1 MSGKFLKIK
10 SAIIPTFLL
19 FLSFAIFCQPVP
31 ASSLNL
37 EDAFKVNDG
46 GVADPLDSAADKAG
60 YNVKRKEGAATPET
74 IISLV
79 IETAMAFLGVIFLIL
94 TIYGGFLYLT
104 AAGNDDKAKKALDI
118 IKTSVIGLL
127 IVTSAYIITR
137 FVIERFVY
145 TALSL

>member
-10 SAIIPTFLL
+10 SAIIPTFL
-19 FLSFAIFCQPVP
+19 FSFFIFSNPVS
-31 ASSLNL
+31 ALNL
-37 EDAFKVNDG
+37 KDAFKVNDRTK
-46 GVADPLDSAADKAG
+46 ADVLDKAADIAG
-60 YNVKRKEGAATPET
+60 YNVARQSNPATPET

-104 AAGNDDKAKKALDI
+104 AAGNEDKAKKALDI

-137 FVIERFVY
+137 FVIIKFGMNLLAR
-145 TALSL
+145 